1 MSEETQIN
9 HSDYAPDGYV
19 SSNARNTTVAML
31 GHMVTTRW
39 AERVDCAYSV
49 DFESTVN
56 YAQSI
61 GLGRKFIPVPRFGA
75 DAFRVSL
82 RTLKTNPH
90 EITLP
95 LDQGIAYDNMR
106 CKVWYDCVQMGKEYA
121 IRRHSTGLVNGVEHT
136 TVDNM
141 YRVSYRAASGDVI
154 ARTYHRAYVKRAW
167 EGVAELSEA
176 EQAALEGDSGVDN
189 IDMEP
194 YIDGNLIDHPTFQK
208 FFNAVKGRYEEE
220 ITRVDTRRWRA
231 KTRSILEKDYNA
243 IPFTAVRG
251 AVIIP
256 DTRTSEES
264 KDADGKR
271 TPPPYLDEL
280 DAMNNIM
287 QWFGGLANE
296 TTGTVQFEDETIPGL
311 DPEEDVTEEKTTV
324 ATIVD
329 NVQNLSRSPCQMTIM
344 GYIDDEAQRVEL
356 QREMTHH
363 VNDMMNDYLNEFTE
377 SLNSLND
384 DDQENVNR
392 AIKKFAKR
400 KNKMQKTLEFYCGG
414 DFVDG
419 VNINSSIGGD
429 DRLSGLRTRITNL
442 GSGTGINV
450 NGLRELVE
458 FEQ

>member
-1 MSEETQIN
+1 
-9 HSDYAPDGYV
+9 
-19 SSNARNTTVAML
+19 
-31 GHMVTTRW
+31 
-39 AERVDCAYSV
+39 
-49 DFESTVN
+49 
-56 YAQSI
+56 
-61 GLGRKFIPVPRFGA
+61 
-75 DAFRVSL
+75 
-82 RTLKTNPH
+82 
-90 EITLP
+90 
-95 LDQGIAYDNMR
+95 
-106 CKVWYDCVQMGKEYA
+106 
-121 IRRHSTGLVNGVEHT
+121 
-136 TVDNM
+136 
-141 YRVSYRAASGDVI
+141 
-154 ARTYHRAYVKRAW
+154 
-167 EGVAELSEA
+167 
-176 EQAALEGDSGVDN
+176 
-189 IDMEP
+189 
-194 YIDGNLIDHPTFQK
+194 
-208 FFNAVKGRYEEE
+208 
-220 ITRVDTRRWRA
+220 
-231 KTRSILEKDYNA
+231 
-243 IPFTAVRG
+243 
-251 AVIIP
+251 
-256 DTRTSEES
+256 
-264 KDADGKR
+264 
-271 TPPPYLDEL
+271 
-280 DAMNNIM
+280 MNNIM

-344 GYIDDEAQRVEL
+344 GYIDDDAQRVEL

-363 VNDMMNDYLNEFTE
+363 VNDMMNDYLNEFTA